1 VSTSNFLGGIF
12 GDMPSYMGGLLG
24 AEEQEKLRQQAQD
37 QGLLNL
43 GLSLLAGSGRSPV
56 RRSTGELVAQGLQAG
71 QQAYRGAVQQ
81 AVQDKVTGLQ
91 LQQMQKQMQAEANL
105 PEVLRSGIVRPVTV
119 QQRPLSQ
126 EEQVGLEQMGMPTS
140 PIEERTMG
148 APRLDV
154 ERLLSAAVSKGVPID
169 KALTAAKTI
178 QGAMQPEVREAG
190 GVIYER
196 QPDGTFK
203 PVAGASKATTVK
215 KGESLVV
222 TDFAGNT
229 KTIMAPTQQTGTTEN
244 PFTPLIQGGVIH
256 PSILPFANQL
266 QRSFANMDEDTLN
279 KSMERL
285 TSMNS
290 QALQREESRADRA
303 TQQGISN
310 QLLQLRI
317 DEAKAK
323 QAQAQDGKPLPGPV
337 LNDLASKSENAANL
351 TSLANTF
358 KDDYGGYKI
367 DALGRASVMI
377 ALRSDDPAKK
387 DFGQWW
393 QQYDLFANQIRNQLF
408 GSALTRT
415 EAQAFESA
423 MVTPGM
429 SPTQIKA
436 NLNRQAEVARN
447 AFDKMSNAATA
458 QGYSKSAIDALKPA
472 LTQPVGNEQAPI
484 RVNSKADY
492 DRLPAG
498 SIYIDPQGNTRKKG
512 G

>member
-1 VSTSNFLGGIF
+1 MSTSNFLGGVF
-12 GDMPSYMGGLLG
+12 GQMPSYMGGLLG
-24 AEEQEKLRQQAQD
+24 ADEQEKLRQQAQD

-43 GLSLLAGSGRSPV
+43 GLTLLAGSGRSPV

-71 QQAYRGAVQQ
+71 QQAYRGATQQ
-81 AVQDKVTGLQ
+81 ALQDKMIGLQ
-91 LQQMQKQMQAEANL
+91 LQQMQKQMQAETNL
-105 PEVLRSGIVRPVTV
+105 PSVLQAGMVRPVTT
-119 QQRPLSQ
+119 QQRPLS
-126 EEQVGLEQMGMPTS
+126 ELEMMEMPTTS
-140 PIEERTMG
+140 VEEKTYGM
-148 APRLDV
+148 PRLDV

-178 QGAMQPEVREAG
+178 QGAMQPETKEAG
-190 GVIYER
+190 GIIYER
-196 QPDGTFK
+196 MPDGSFRA
-203 PVAGASKATTVK
+203 VAGKPTVTSIK

-222 TDFAGNT
+222 TDFNG
-229 KTIMAPTQQTGTTEN
+229 KTQTVMAPTQQTGTNEN

-256 PSILPFANQL
+256 PSILPFASQL

-279 KSMERL
+279 KAMERL

-290 QALQREESRADRA
+290 QALQRDESRQDRA
-303 TQQGISN
+303 ATTALSN
-310 QLLQLRI
+310 QLVSLRI

-323 QAQAQDGKPLPGPV
+323 QEQAKDGKPLPGPV
-337 LNDLASKSENAANL
+337 LNDLASKSENAVNL
-351 TSLANTF
+351 RSLSNNF
-358 KDDYGGYKI
+358 KDDYGGYRM
-367 DALGRASVMI
+367 DALGRGAIML

-415 EAQAFESA
+415 EASAFESA

-436 NLNRQAEVARN
+436 NLGRQAEVAEG
-447 AFDKMSNAATA
+447 AFKKMSDAARA
-458 QGYSKSAIDALKPA
+458 QGYSKSAIDALTPNV
-472 LTQPVGNEQAPI
+472 TPQTPVGSEQTPVK
-484 RVNSKADY
+484 VNSKAEY
-492 DRLPAG
+492 DRLPNG
-498 SIYIDPQGNTRKKG
+498 SVYIDPQGQVRKKG

>member
-1 VSTSNFLGGIF
+1 MEEYLARLF
-12 GDMPSYMGGLLG
+12 GSQPSYMGQLMGAEDAERLRREAQNQGLLG
-24 AEEQEKLRQQAQD
+24 AGIGLLMASGPSAQKQNIGQIIG
-37 QGLLNL
+37 QGLM
-43 GLSLLAGSGRSPV
+43 
-56 RRSTGELVAQGLQAG
+56 AG
-71 QQAYRGAVQQ
+71 QQAYRGAMQQ
-81 AVQDKVTGLQ
+81 AVQDRVTGLQ
-91 LQQMQKQMQAEANL
+91 LQQMQRQMQAETNL

-140 PIEERTMG
+140 PVEERTMG
-148 APRLDV
+148 APRLDI

-178 QGAMQPEVREAG
+178 QGAMQPEVKEAG

-196 QPDGTFK
+196 QQDGTFK
-203 PVAGASKATTVK
+203 PVAGASKTTTVK

-256 PSILPFANQL
+256 PSIRPFASQL
-266 QRSFANMDEDTLN
+266 ERSFANMDEDALN
-279 KSMERL
+279 KAMERL

-303 TQQGISN
+303 AQQGISN

-317 DEAKAK
+317 DEARAKAE
-323 QAQAQDGKPLPGPV
+323 QAKDGKPLPGPV

-408 GSALTRT
+408 GSALTKT

-447 AFDKMSNAATA
+447 AFDKMSNAATS

-492 DRLPAG
+492 DRLPVG